1 LPCGLIKEFHDGRT
15 WIGVHLAN
23 TLLAVTYQ
31 PVKGMS
37 MSSSKIVTAWRVI
50 PILACVMYLIVGP
63 AAMVVNNDI
72 MNSLHFPYP
81 LTISALGV
89 GSSALVARIAAL
101 LGLAQIRDQTA
112 KFLCSSQWCRCIL
125 PLGASYAV
133 TLATGNAVYLVLGI
147 GFIQMLKAAAPIFV
161 LLATVLLGLEEP
173 SMGTIFCVC
182 LISLG
187 TIITTATAPEWN
199 LPGLCLMFAACAAEA
214 VRLALT
220 QYLLTSCKMS
230 VLEGQHIVAPV
241 GAFFLF
247 ATAAVLEFPRI
258 FFSGAIG
265 TVLANPFTFS
275 TAILLAI
282 GVNYSTY
289 FVIQTTGS
297 LTLKVIGTLR
307 NMGLICFGV
316 MFRGEVLVAKQLI
329 GYAVA
334 LFGFIGYN
342 YCSSKAAIIAK
353 AK

>member
-101 LGLAQIRDQTA
+101 LGLAQIRDHTA

-147 GFIQMLKAAAPIFV
+147 IHPDAQGSCSDLCPARYCAARSGGAKHGDNFLCLPYFV
-161 LLATVLLGLEEP
+161 GNYHYYCHSARVEP
-173 SMGTIFCVC
+173 SRTVSHVC
-182 LISLG
+182 CMCCRSSAISTDTVPAHILQDECFRR
-187 TIITTATAPEWN
+187 TAYRCACG
-199 LPGLCLMFAACAAEA
+199 GLF
-214 VRLALT
+214 
-220 QYLLTSCKMS
+220 
-230 VLEGQHIVAPV
+230 PV
-241 GAFFLF
+241 CN
-247 ATAAVLEFPRI
+247 
-258 FFSGAIG
+258 S
-265 TVLANPFTFS
+265 
-275 TAILLAI
+275 
-282 GVNYSTY
+282 
-289 FVIQTTGS
+289 
-297 LTLKVIGTLR
+297 
-307 NMGLICFGV
+307 
-316 MFRGEVLVAKQLI
+316 
-329 GYAVA
+329 
-334 LFGFIGYN
+334 
-342 YCSSKAAIIAK
+342 CSSGVSSDFF
-353 AK
+353 